1 MRIAFVSWRDLANEL
16 AGGSEVFIDRLAVEL
31 LQMGH
36 EVALLCG
43 GPVGKRPYP
52 VFDLGGTYS
61 QYLRAPRVH
70 HREVRDWDLLVDTEN
85 GLPYFSPLWRK
96 RAILACVLHVHT
108 EQWDERFPAPIAAMG
123 RFTES
128 KVMPLVYRR
137 TPFLA
142 ISASTASS
150 LEAIGVDR
158 SRIHVLEPGVDPPTI
173 EPGPRSEGPLFVCLG
188 RLMPYKRVDLLLRV
202 WEQVHRVVGGE
213 LVIIGDGPERA
224 ALEASAG
231 VAVRFIG
238 RVDDDEKWELLS
250 RSWALLHP
258 AHHEGW
264 GIVITEAAEV
274 GTPSIGFN
282 VPGVKDSIVDGVTGI
297 LVDTE
302 ADLARRWIELAENRG
317 LRQRLSDG
325 ARAHSA
331 DFDWQNV
338 ASKFSSIAADVAASS
353 SDPCR

>member
-1 MRIAFVSWRDLANEL
+1 MRIAFISWRDLANEL

-31 LQMGH
+31 LRMGH

-43 GPVGKRPYP
+43 GPVGDRPYP

-61 QYLRAPRVH
+61 QYLKAPFVH

-85 GLPYFSPLWRK
+85 GLPYFSPLWRRK
-96 RAILACVLHVHT
+96 AVLACVLHIHT
-108 EQWDERFPAPIAAMG
+108 EQWDERFPRPIAAMG

-128 KVMPLVYRR
+128 KLMPLVYRR

-158 SRIHVLEPGVDPPTI
+158 SRIHVLEPGVDPPTVD
-173 EPGPRSEGPLFVCLG
+173 PGERSSKPLFVCVG

-202 WEQVHRVVGGE
+202 WERVHPVVGGE
-213 LVIIGDGPERA
+213 LLIIGDGPERA
-224 ALEASAG
+224 ALEARAG
-231 VAVRFIG
+231 EGVRFVG
-238 RVDDDEKWELLS
+238 RVDDDEKWTLLG
-250 RSWALLHP
+250 RSWALIHP

-264 GIVITEAAEV
+264 GIVITEAAEI
-274 GTPSIGFN
+274 GTPSIGFD

-297 LVDTE
+297 LVDSE
-302 ADLARRWIELAENRG
+302 DDLARQWIELAQNQA
-317 LRQRLSDG
+317 LRRRLSDG
-325 ARAHSA
+325 ARRHGA
-331 DFDWQNV
+331 DFGWQNV
-338 ASKFSSIAADVAASS
+338 AARFYTIAADVAASS
-353 SDPCR
+353 TDPCR